1 MSEQTRSERYR
12 AQGDHYLEMKAKMAE
27 QRRQILENKE
37 PDAARRAKRLES
49 AMVSMQV
56 AADKHFRIADELDG
70 KEQG

>member
-1 MSEQTRSERYR
+1 MSEQTRSECYR

-49 AMVSMQV
+49 AMASMQV

-70 KEQG
+70 KE